1 MKARG
6 HANEEFVM
14 IESDEDLYLKASQE
28 VENGTPQAALW
39 VKALTVERGDKEKAK
54 YSYIEMRVERLK
66 LEAEGLDGEEEKA
79 ISPDNDKP
87 KENSNSSI
95 AINEQNCAIEIIENK
110 KKPYLQVSDL
120 EPVVKWMKYSC
131 LFLIITTASSIL
143 LQIREFYLLDQIAS
157 IGISEAEFH
166 DFFVRSSS
174 IGMIV
179 AGLSFFISLLVWVYK
194 ANKNSHCFGSQGM
207 RYSPS
212 MALCW
217 FFVPV
222 ANLVM
227 PVLILREI
235 FKVSQNPME
244 WKGQKGTTL
253 LIAWGVVH
261 ACNWFI
267 MHLVRSI
274 DNQKGLES
282 ISDLQS
288 FTLLKILGL
297 AGVVIYVILSWTLV
311 KKITNN
317 QRLLVNIT

>member
-1 MKARG
+1 
-6 HANEEFVM
+6 M

-28 VENGTPQAALW
+28 VERGTLQAALW
-39 VKALTVERGDKEKAK
+39 AKALTVERGDREKAK
-54 YSYIEMRVERLK
+54 YSYIEMRVERMK
-66 LEAEGLDGEEEKA
+66 LEAGGLDGLGENA
-79 ISPDNDKP
+79 LYPDNRKP
-87 KENSNSSI
+87 IEYLNSSI
-95 AINEQNCAIEIIENK
+95 STNEQNCATEVIENK
-110 KKPYLQVSDL
+110 KTPYLQALDL
-120 EPVVKWMKYSC
+120 ETAVMWVKYSC
-131 LFLIITTASSIL
+131 VFLLIMASLSLFLQFREFIL
-143 LQIREFYLLDQIAS
+143 LDHIAS

-166 DFFVRSSS
+166 DFFVRSSL

-179 AGLSFFISLLVWVYK
+179 ASLSFFISLLVWVYK
-194 ANKNSHCFGSQGM
+194 ASKNSHGFGSQGM

-227 PVLILREI
+227 PVLVLREI

-244 WKGQKGTTL
+244 WREQKGTIL

-261 ACNWFI
+261 ACNWL
-267 MHLVRSI
+267 MVHLVKSM
-274 DNQKGLES
+274 DQQKGLET
-282 ISDLQS
+282 IADLQS

-297 AGVVIYVILSWTLV
+297 AGVVIYVILSWVIV

-317 QRLLVNIT
+317 QRQLVSLA

>member
-1 MKARG
+1 
-6 HANEEFVM
+6 M

-28 VENGTPQAALW
+28 VENGTQQAALW
-39 VKALTVERGDKEKAK
+39 AKALTVERGDKEKAK

-66 LEAEGLDGEEEKA
+66 SEAGGLDGEEEKA
-79 ISPDNDKP
+79 LFLENDRP
-87 KENSNSSI
+87 MEDLSSSI
-95 AINEQNCAIEIIENK
+95 AINEQSCSTELIEK
-110 KKPYLQVSDL
+110 KKTPFLLVL
-120 EPVVKWMKYSC
+120 ELDTASNWVKYSC
-131 LFLIITTASSIL
+131 IFLLIMATLSLFL
-143 LQIREFYLLDQIAS
+143 QVREFFLLGRIAS

-166 DFFVRSSS
+166 DFFVRLSL

-179 AGLSFFISLLVWVYK
+179 SSLSFFISLLVWVYK
-194 ANKNSHCFGSQGM
+194 ASKNSHGFGSQGM

-227 PVLILREI
+227 PVLVLREI

-244 WKGQKGTTL
+244 WKGQKSTIL

-261 ACNWFI
+261 ACNWL
-267 MHLVRSI
+267 MVHLVRSM
-274 DNQKGLES
+274 DQQKGLET
-282 ISDLQS
+282 IADLKS
-288 FTLLKILGL
+288 FTLLKIVGL
-297 AGVVIYVILSWTLV
+297 TGVVIYVILSWVIV

-317 QRLLVNIT
+317 QRQLVNLA

>member
-1 MKARG
+1 
-6 HANEEFVM
+6 M

-28 VENGTPQAALW
+28 VEAGTPQAALW
-39 VKALTVERGDKEKAK
+39 AKALTVERGDKEKAK
-54 YSYIEMRVERLK
+54 FSYIEMRVERLK
-66 LEAEGLDGEEEKA
+66 LDAGGLDSEEGK
-79 ISPDNDKP
+79 SLCPDNDNP
-87 KENSNSSI
+87 KENLNSSI
-95 AINEQNCAIEIIENK
+95 AINEQNRATEVIENK
-110 KKPYLQVSDL
+110 KIPYSLVSDL
-120 EPVVKWMKYSC
+120 ESAVKWVKYSC
-131 LFLIITTASSIL
+131 LFLIIIAALSIL
-143 LQIREFYLLDQIAS
+143 LQIREFYLLDQISS

-194 ANKNSHCFGSQGM
+194 ASKNSHGFGSQGM

-222 ANLVM
+222 ANLIV
-227 PVLILREI
+227 PVLVLREI

-253 LIAWGVVH
+253 LIAWGVLHV
-261 ACNWFI
+261 CNWF
-267 MHLVRSI
+267 MVHLVRSI

-317 QRLLVNIT
+317 QRMLIGLS

>member
-1 MKARG
+1 
-6 HANEEFVM
+6 M
-14 IESDEDLYLKASQE
+14 IEPDEGLYLRASQE
-28 VENGTPQAALW
+28 VENGTQQAALW
-39 VKALTVERGDKEKAK
+39 AKALTVERGDKEKAK

-66 LEAEGLDGEEEKA
+66 LEAGGLDGEEEKA

-95 AINEQNCAIEIIENK
+95 AINEQNCAIETIENK
-110 KKPYLQVSDL
+110 MAPYLLVSDL
-120 EPVVKWMKYSC
+120 EPVVEWVKYSC

-194 ANKNSHCFGSQGM
+194 ASKNSHGFGSQGM

-212 MALCW
+212 MAVCW

-227 PVLILREI
+227 PVLVLREI

-244 WKGQKGTTL
+244 WREQKSTIL

-261 ACNWFI
+261 ACNWL
-267 MHLVRSI
+267 MVHLVRSM
-274 DNQKGLES
+274 DQQKGLET
-282 ISDLQS
+282 IADLKS
-288 FTLLKILGL
+288 FTLLKIVGL
-297 AGVVIYVILSWTLV
+297 AGVVIYVILSWVIV

-317 QRLLVNIT
+317 QRQLVNLA